1 MILVPAGAVRLRD
14 CDCGGVSTAHVG
26 LPGSVGYSERCR
38 TPITLSFVLQK
49 WSYASLPVK
58 IFVVLA
64 SSVPLVVA
72 FGLAYYAAVG
82 GRAAGQDLREALIKI
97 HCILNRMPG
106 TNMVG
111 TGVRWAR
118 SRGALLRL
126 EWGMNGRAA
135 LRVPGREP

>member
-1 MILVPAGAVRLRD
+1 ML
-14 CDCGGVSTAHVG
+14 
-26 LPGSVGYSERCR
+26 
-38 TPITLSFVLQK
+38 LQK

-111 TGVRWAR
+111 IRDRGWEGAGELCCVRSVAY
-118 SRGALLRL
+118 
-126 EWGMNGRAA
+126 
-135 LRVPGREP
+135 